1 MRAVSAIVMA
11 AGNSSRMGGP
21 NKLLLPWGQGT
32 IIGSTV
38 KSLGLCLEDIVVVT
52 GRDADLVGCAV
63 APFRTVFN
71 EEFSQ
76 GLGTSIAAGVAACP
90 HAEGFLIVLGD
101 MPGLAPSVVLALL
114 QTFATAALDA
124 IIAPVYE
131 SEPNRT
137 GHPVLFGADHRGAL
151 LTLTGDEGARAVI
164 KAHPQKLALI
174 NVPGSL
180 GDIDQPGDLPNL

>member
-11 AGNSSRMGGP
+11 AGNSSRMGGS

-52 GRDADLVGCAV
+52 GRDADLVGSAV

-114 QTFATAALDA
+114 QTFETVALDA

-131 SEPNRT
+131 SEPNRP
-137 GHPVLFGADHRGAL
+137 GHPVLFGADHLEAL
-151 LTLTGDEGARAVI
+151 INLTGDQGARSII
-164 KAHPQKLALI
+164 KSNPEKVVLIKL
-174 NVPGSL
+174 PGSL
-180 GDIDQPGDLPNL
+180 GDIDQPADLIDF